1 MRKKTTPVK
10 AQKFLQN
17 VSINIFFNTT
27 KHYGLIS
34 SLDIPLPKRLPQPCT
49 VRYLVENYWDIQ
61 GVPRRY
67 FFELLSHLT
76 DSELEEEKL
85 QEFNTAEGQVITR
98 QTVRN
103 DSP

>member
-1 MRKKTTPVK
+1 MFLLYFHSKCRK
-10 AQKFLQN
+10 
-17 VSINIFFNTT
+17 IFTSYT
-27 KHYGLIS
+27 LPY
-34 SLDIPLPKRLPQPCT
+34 LDIALPKHIPRPCS

-85 QEFNTAEGQVITR
+85 QEFNTAEGQVTFAK
-98 QTVRN
+98 
-103 DSP
+103 